1 MTPTAS
7 MSRVSSTVDGRVRA
21 RVAAQPAMDRSRR
34 SSRSA
39 ARRRSTS
46 PRRWPPAAS
55 PLLGSSL
62 EAIDQAEERTR
73 FSALLDRL
81 GIPQPEG
88 GMAH

>member
-1 MTPTAS
+1 MVAFGGQTPLNLA
-7 MSRVSSTVDGRVRA
+7 A
-21 RVAAQPAMDRSRR
+21 PLVAAGV
-34 SSRSA
+34 
-39 ARRRSTS
+39 
-46 PRRWPPAAS
+46 

-88 GMAH
+88 GMARSRSRRR